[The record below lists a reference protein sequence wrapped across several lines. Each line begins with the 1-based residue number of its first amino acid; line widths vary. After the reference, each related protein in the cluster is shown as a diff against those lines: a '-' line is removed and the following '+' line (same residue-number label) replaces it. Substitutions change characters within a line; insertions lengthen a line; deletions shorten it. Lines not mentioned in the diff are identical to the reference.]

1 VKPFRFFF
9 IVLLC
14 HAWILAAAAS
24 DTRTLEQTIL
34 DGLEAQYAGRS
45 FSAEFE
51 QTSVLSALDITETAS
66 GRAWFSHPGKMKW
79 QYLVPERH
87 DIITNGDTLW
97 IYRPDENQVM
107 TGDAAPFFA
116 SGAGGSFLSDISQLR
131 NNFTT
136 TVIETTDQWV
146 ELQLDTSPD
155 NQDIRSVR
163 ILVTRDDFQILA
175 VTTVNTVGDITRFE
189 LSDIQF
195 LELPDNWF
203 EFEVPPGTHIIDM
216 N

>member
-1 VKPFRFFF
+1 MTLFKYFFTALF
-9 IVLLC
+9 C
-14 HAWILAAAAS
+14 FAWIHTAAAS

-34 DGLEAQYAGRS
+34 DGLENQYAGRS

-51 QTSVLSALDITETAS
+51 QTSVLSALDISETAS

-79 QYLVPERH
+79 QYLSPERH

-97 IYRPDENQVM
+97 IFRPEENQVM
-107 TGDAAPFFA
+107 TGNAAPFFA

-131 NNFTT
+131 NDFTV
-136 TVIETTDQWV
+136 TVTETTGQWV
-146 ELQLDTSPD
+146 ELQLDAAPD
-155 NQDIRSVR
+155 NQEIQSVLIRVAQK
-163 ILVTRDDFQILA
+163 DFQILA

-189 LSDIQF
+189 LSNITF
-195 LELPDNWF
+195 LELPGNWF
-203 EFEVPPGTHIIDM
+203 EFEIPPGTHIIDM